1 MSVTDFSSF
10 SRSKSLENRHRTL
23 IVTDDTSQLPMSWL
37 KSLASLNIS
46 FMVFTCVEIKY
57 STRLQCARIRPP
69 EPLVDFHTGLYGRGV
84 PAADGLVEFGGAMI
98 GVQVF
103 AKKKFHGRD
112 GPGRGRRVL
121 VRPPRRAQGRHSQN
135 VETAERGSTGRAA
148 RKRHSNHRAA
158 TDEVSQSPMYLL
170 KSKAL

>member
-23 IVTDDTSQLPMSWL
+23 ICTDDTSQLPMSWS

-46 FMVFTCVEIKY
+46 FMVSTCEY

-84 PAADGLVEFGGAMI
+84 PAADGLVEFGGALI

-103 AKKKFHGRD
+103 AKHPFHGRD